1 MSGYD
6 QEIEE
11 TIKAEEAKKR
21 YKQMYERI
29 VSAGFEQYI
38 DECVDRENCQD
49 EYGNFLTEKDGYV
62 FWTKMTRSMVDSVGF
77 RLEEIGICAND
88 YGIPY

>member
-1 MSGYD
+1 MEYGT
-6 QEIEE
+6 EIAES
-11 TIKAEEAKKR
+11 IKAEEAKKLYR
-21 YKQMYERI
+21 QMCERI
-29 VSAGFEQYI
+29 VAAGFEQYI

-49 EYGNFLTEKDGYV
+49 EYDNFLTEKDGYV
-62 FWTKMTRSMVDSVGF
+62 FWTRMTRCMVDSVGS